1 MIAALLL
8 AAALPTLTQLN
19 TGAPALGNGAGVS
32 KFTFF
37 VAGDNRPDKGDG
49 PADGFTA
56 VVTEMQLAS
65 PQPVFVLWGGD
76 TIKGKSSSDA
86 KKQYPIALKVFAK
99 LNVPVFNTPGN
110 HEMNKKGSSTCND
123 APDPSGKL
131 LDAYTSLMG
140 PAYGVFTYGN
150 SAFISVNT
158 DDSLGNIAPPT
169 GGCYNGF
176 VSKSQREQLVAT
188 LAQLQNDKSIQ
199 HIFLFMHRPVHDD
212 NDHQMGPDPKDKGTK
227 YATRVNEFLATIN
240 ALKNPKVAYVFAS
253 HDHRY
258 FEATP
263 GGASTTGFII
273 SGGAGAPLSGCP
285 SKPRAGAYY
294 HYVRVDVDGTSV
306 KTTVVPING
315 TTPCGAP

>member
-1 MIAALLL
+1 MISALLF
-8 AAALPTLTQLN
+8 ATALPLLTQLH
-19 TGAPALGNGAGVS
+19 TKAPALGNGAGVS
-32 KFTFF
+32 DFAFF

-56 VVTEMQLAS
+56 VITEMQMAK

-86 KKQYPIALKVFAK
+86 KKQYPIVLNVFAK

-110 HEMNKKGSSTCND
+110 HEMNKKGSGDCND
-123 APDPSGKL
+123 APDLSGKL
-131 LDAYTSLMG
+131 LADYTKLMG

-150 SAFISVNT
+150 SAFIVVNT
-158 DDSLGNIAPPT
+158 DDSLGHINPPS
-169 GGCYNGF
+169 GCYNGF
-176 VSKSQREQLVAT
+176 VSKAQREQLEAT
-188 LAQLQNDKSIQ
+188 LAQLQKDDAIQ
-199 HIFLFMHRPVHDD
+199 HIFLLMHRPVRDD
-212 NDHQMGPDPKDKGTK
+212 NHHQMKPDKQDKGTK

-240 ALKNPKVAYVFAS
+240 ALNNPKVAYVFAS

-263 GGASTTGFII
+263 GGSGTTGFII

-285 SKPRAGAYY
+285 DKPRPGAYY
-294 HYVRVDVDGTSV
+294 HYLRVDVSGANV
-306 KTTVVPING
+306 NVTVVPING

>member
-8 AAALPTLTQLN
+8 ATLPTLTQLH

-56 VVTEMQLAS
+56 VVTEMQMAS
-65 PQPVFVLWGGD
+65 AQPVFVLWGGD

-110 HEMNKKGSSTCND
+110 HELNKKGSGDCND
-123 APDPSGKL
+123 ALDSSGKL
-131 LDAYTSLMG
+131 LADYTSLMG
-140 PAYGVFTYGN
+140 PPYGVFQYGN

-158 DDSLGNIAPPT
+158 DDSLGNIAPPK
-169 GGCYNGF
+169 GCYNGF

-188 LAQLQNDKSIQ
+188 LAQLQNDASIQ
-199 HIFLFMHRPVHDD
+199 HIFLFMHRPVRDD
-212 NDHQMGPDPKDKGTK
+212 NNHQMGPDSQDKGSK
-227 YATRVNEFLATIN
+227 YATRMNEFLDTVN
-240 ALKNPKVAYVFAS
+240 ALKNPKVAIVFAS

-258 FEATP
+258 FDATP
-263 GGASTTGFII
+263 TGSTTRFLI

-285 SKPRAGAYY
+285 SKPRSGAYY
-294 HYVRVDVDGTSV
+294 HYVRIDVDGMSV
-306 KTTVVPING
+306 KSTVVPING
-315 TTPCGAP
+315 TTLCGAP

>member
-1 MIAALLL
+1 MLAALLF
-8 AAALPTLTQLN
+8 AAALPALTQLN
-19 TGAPALGNGAGVS
+19 TGAPALGNGAGVNN
-32 KFTFF
+32 FTFF

-56 VVTEMQLAS
+56 VITEMQLAS
-65 PQPVFVLWGGD
+65 PQPRFVLWGGD

-99 LNVPVFNTPGN
+99 LNVPVFNAPGN
-110 HEMNKKGSSTCND
+110 HELNKKGSDTCND

-131 LDAYTSLMG
+131 LADYTSLMG

-150 SAFISVNT
+150 SAFIAVNT
-158 DDSLGNIAPPT
+158 DDSLGHINPPS
-169 GGCYNGF
+169 GCYNGF
-176 VSKSQREQLVAT
+176 VSKAQREDLVAT
-188 LAQLQNDKSIQ
+188 LAKLQSDDSIQ
-199 HIFLFMHRPVHDD
+199 HIFLFMHRPVRDD
-212 NDHQMGPDPKDKGTK
+212 NHHRMKPDKQDKGTK
-227 YATRVNEFLATIN
+227 YATRVNEFLDAIN

-263 GGASTTGFII
+263 GGSGATGFLI

-285 SKPRAGAYY
+285 DKPRSGAYY
-294 HYVRVDVDGTSV
+294 HYLRVDVNGADV
-306 KTTVVPING
+306 KVTVVPING
-315 TTPCGAP
+315 RTPCGAP